1 MSFPE
6 RLKDLERY
14 LGFTGWLRDYVPYYA
29 QKAEPLQIRKTM
41 LLRDSP
47 SNKGKARKN
56 YSLRT
61 LIADPSDAELDAYS
75 QLQEA
80 FSKPSMLTHF
90 STTRRLYADVDTS
103 KQGVGVMVYHSKSD
117 RGNDGVSIPALPPKR
132 QDVDPILFLSK
143 TLSAAES
150 RYWLLNKRSTRHTA
164 AGCRRRGSI
173 DKYSISSTDG
183 RFIRKNKSNRGDSA
197 SIPDHRESR
206 YKV

>member
-117 RGNDGVSIPALPPKR
+117 RGNDGVSIPALPPK
-132 QDVDPILFLSK
+132 K
-143 TLSAAES
+143 T
-150 RYWLLNKRSTRHTA
+150 
-164 AGCRRRGSI
+164 RRRPHPVS
-173 DKYSISSTDG
+173 
-183 RFIRKNKSNRGDSA
+183 
-197 SIPDHRESR
+197 
-206 YKV
+206 